1 MYDLRL
7 DENMMLNWGKV
18 FDDIGV
24 ILFGDFDWK
33 SEFLLELEFGNFPF
47 NIWFDFKWNYKII
60 LDYI

>member
-1 MYDLRL
+1 
-7 DENMMLNWGKV
+7 MMLNWGKV